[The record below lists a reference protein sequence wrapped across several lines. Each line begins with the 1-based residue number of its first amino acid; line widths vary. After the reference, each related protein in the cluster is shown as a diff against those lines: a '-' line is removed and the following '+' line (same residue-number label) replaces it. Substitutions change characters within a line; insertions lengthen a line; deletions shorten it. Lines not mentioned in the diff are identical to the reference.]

1 MDKLQITIT
10 LSPEAAPDLLAYLR
24 QIPGARERAFV
35 FRLLAQHGLRALGGA
50 GPVGLLP
57 APESAPARTPLPAGG
72 AVPTDSN
79 VNIKEHRLET
89 ISPVMPVPPNPSI
102 VAPQGG
108 ASSVDTTDAVA
119 ILNVGALN
127 DAMARFG

>member
-35 FRLLAQHGLRALGGA
+35 FRLLAQHGLRALGGS

-57 APESAPARTPLPAGG
+57 APENTPARTSFPSGG

-79 VNIKEHRLET
+79 VNIKEHRLEAT
-89 ISPVMPVPPNPSI
+89 SPVMPVPTNPAI
-102 VAPQGG
+102 AAPQGG
-108 ASSVDTTDAVA
+108 ASSVETMDAFA
-119 ILNVGALN
+119 IHDVGALN

>member
-1 MDKLQITIT
+1 MDKLQIAIT

-57 APESAPARTPLPAGG
+57 APESAPARTLPPVG

-108 ASSVDTTDAVA
+108 ASSVDTTDAFA

>member
-35 FRLLAQHGLRALGGA
+35 FRLLAQHGLRSLGGA

-57 APESAPARTPLPAGG
+57 APEITPAGTPFPSRG

-79 VNIKEHRLET
+79 VNIKEHRLEAT
-89 ISPVMPVPPNPSI
+89 SPVMPVPSTPAI
-102 VAPQGG
+102 AAAQGG
-108 ASSVDTTDAVA
+108 ASSVNTMDAFA
-119 ILNVGALN
+119 IHDVGALN

>member
-57 APESAPARTPLPAGG
+57 APENTPARTPLPAGG
-72 AVPTDSN
+72 AVPTDSD
-79 VNIKEHRLET
+79 VNIREHSLET
-89 ISPVMPVPPNPSI
+89 MSPVTPVPTNPTI
-102 VAPQGG
+102 AAPQ
-108 ASSVDTTDAVA
+108 AVSSVDTTDAFA
-119 ILNVGALN
+119 IRDVGALN